1 MSPTPFSSKFLLW
14 SVLDR
19 QKPPADK
26 DKYLKSQGGFLLLP
40 LGFMGS
46 EGLIKISMFDII
58 GLCKFLSEKQKVKHL
73 NK

>member
-46 EGLIKISMFDII
+46 EGLIKNIN
-58 GLCKFLSEKQKVKHL
+58 V
-73 NK
+73 

>member
-14 SVLDR
+14 SILDR

-26 DKYLKSQGGFLLLP
+26 DTYLKFQGGFRLLP
-40 LGFMGS
+40 LGLLGS

-58 GLCKFLSEKQKVKHL
+58 GLCKSLPEKLKVKNL